1 MLNSKT
7 DLNNL
12 NKAQT
17 KYMYISSRY
26 TVMDPMNFES
36 IVYVKIHLEK
46 LSLHLQIHEKKT
58 TKTTPTT
65 LLSQILFY
73 RPSPILKMNSCL
85 LKNHPEKATDM
96 VIISGVFLSTLNL
109 WHIKKSNKSQFFDIV

>member
-26 TVMDPMNFES
+26 TVMDPMNFEGM
-36 IVYVKIHLEK
+36 VYVKIHLEK
-46 LSLHLQIHEKKT
+46 LSLHLQIHEKKNDEDYSNNPPFT
-58 TKTTPTT
+58 DTVLSPLPNTK
-65 LLSQILFY
+65 
-73 RPSPILKMNSCL
+73 N
-85 LKNHPEKATDM
+85 E
-96 VIISGVFLSTLNL
+96 FLST
-109 WHIKKSNKSQFFDIV
+109 